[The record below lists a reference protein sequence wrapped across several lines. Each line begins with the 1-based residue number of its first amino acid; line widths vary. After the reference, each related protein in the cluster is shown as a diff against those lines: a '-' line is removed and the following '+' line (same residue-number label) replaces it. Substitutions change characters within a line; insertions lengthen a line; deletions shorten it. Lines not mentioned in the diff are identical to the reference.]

1 MRHTNRFRRFS
12 AVAASGMLVAFSHS
26 FAQDRGTLVVTS
38 EPDSAVVLLD
48 NAKEAERQRTPFTNE
63 SMIPGTH
70 TVLLRPADPAYM
82 PARYEVDITAGQT
95 STLDHV
101 FEYRTK
107 AYGMEALNLAPWK
120 MGVGLGFEFRRY
132 IGMEREKST
141 DKSAVAVPSKY
152 ASDSVPNSIAIPMEL
167 RLGLPAG
174 FEMHFGFPVASK
186 AIPYT
191 PSEDI
196 EGFNFSDPSIGVKWI
211 YKPLNTG
218 LDLTWKF
225 GSRYKQN
232 LGGGADALVVTAL
245 TNQRWNIVD
254 VAANLGVEIR
264 GENLQTEEGLER
276 GERFFAKAR
285 GGVLLADRVMPLLQA
300 GFQYTMADT
309 KNGAETD
316 SEGTPYGL
324 SNFQLTV
331 TPGLIWYAGRNLSLE
346 FGVPLTLVASNEETS
361 WGGHVSMAFDFSLA
375 SKAKTTSTRKS
386 AALSAYPLQ
395 AVGVP
400 GASPSNILFDSKEVS
415 NAEYKDF
422 CDKTG
427 REYPADPEFVGM
439 PGYFTDPKYGQY
451 PVVKISIDD
460 ARAYAAWVGKRL
472 PTVMEWRKEIESA
485 NLNGNMLACGLE
497 TPEPINSRH
506 QGSGLYNFV
515 GNVAEWVENDR
526 KVGSVAY
533 IAGGF
538 FSLPRERCLDK
549 GRWVDVASPA
559 GAKYIGMRLVT
570 EVK

>member
-1 MRHTNRFRRFS
+1 MLHTNKIRRSFAS
-12 AVAASGMLVAFSHS
+12 ASLRMAAPLVLVAAA
-26 FAQDRGTLVVTS
+26 FAQDRGSLVVTTV
-38 EPDSAVVLLD
+38 PDSAVVVLD
-48 NAKEAERQRTPFTNE
+48 NAKEPERQRTPFTNE

-70 TVLLRPADPAYM
+70 TVLLRPNDPAYKS
-82 PARYEVDITAGQT
+82 AVYDVEIVAGQAA
-95 STLDHV
+95 SLDHV

-107 AYGMEALNLAPWK
+107 AHGMEALSLAPWK
-120 MGVGLGFEFRRY
+120 LGVQVGFEFRSY

-141 DKSAVAVPSKY
+141 DKNAVAIPSKY
-152 ASDSVPNSIAIPMEL
+152 ASDSVPNSIAIPMDL
-167 RLGLPAG
+167 RLGFPGGWEA
-174 FEMHFGFPVASK
+174 HFSFPVASRADPK
-186 AIPYT
+186 YSAD
-191 PSEDI
+191 SI
-196 EGFNFSDPSIGVKWI
+196 EGFNFSDPGFGVKWV
-211 YKPLNTG
+211 YAPFNSG

-225 GSRYKQN
+225 GSSRKQN
-232 LGGGADALVVTAL
+232 LGARADALIITAL
-245 TNQRWNIVD
+245 TNQKWQMVD
-254 VAANLGVEIR
+254 VAANLGVAIR
-264 GENLQTEEGLER
+264 MESLSESGVER
-276 GERFFAKAR
+276 GNQLFAKAR
-285 GGVLLADRVMPLLQA
+285 GGLLLADRFMPLAQA
-300 GFQYTMADT
+300 GFQYSFADT
-309 KNGAETD
+309 KTKND
-316 SEGTPYGL
+316 SAMGKD
-324 SNFQLTV
+324 NFQLTL
-331 TPGLIWYAGRNLSLE
+331 TPGFIWYAGRNFSMEL
-346 FGVPLTLVASNEETS
+346 GVPLTLIASNEETS
-361 WGGHVSMAFDFSLA
+361 WGFHASAAFDFSLQ
-375 SKAKTTSTRKS
+375 SKAKNTTMRKT

-395 AVGVP
+395 AEGVP

-427 REYPADPEFVGM
+427 REYPADPEFTGM
-439 PGYFTDPKYGQY
+439 PGYFTDSKYGGY

-472 PTVMEWRKEIESA
+472 PTVTEWRKEIESA
-485 NLNGNMLACGLE
+485 ALNGNMLACGLE
-497 TPEPINSRH
+497 TPELVGSRH